1 MKMNA
6 FDKVAAAALCLV
18 SLAAAA
24 ALDPLAM
31 RWTFGNHEPVAMY
44 RRVGD
49 RTTGGIEGSALW
61 LEDWHRWYD
70 AEAPAVME
78 RLGLNWIHSRFFKGL
93 GWEEEKRD
101 FPAVRKFVANCHAHG
116 VRTLAYI
123 QFASLYHEKFA
134 LEVPDLADWAA
145 YDADGRHLCWHDQP
159 FRWIPCMT
167 SAPFREY
174 LKRMVSIALVEGGF
188 DGVMFDNVS
197 SVPQCYCE
205 RCRRLFKTHL
215 GTIPDFGRRFGYSS
229 AEGLSAPTQTGRC
242 GEVMDPLVQEW
253 NRWQAANLESLV
265 RELGEHV
272 RSVKA
277 DAVFCGNITDMRR
290 RDAFHSLCLD
300 MAAVAPLFDV
310 VLGQSGNVPAVKG
323 GFIVNRVRD
332 LKLAAALG
340 VVDLSLCDG
349 DAGIAREDE
358 RYYLLPLLEDA
369 IWGGVP
375 TDRTVMT
382 PARGKGF
389 VDEELVA
396 VRKPLLDRFNAFVA
410 EHRESFASPS
420 YAPIALWYAAD
431 GINVSDT
438 NWRGIMSAE
447 EILLRNHVPYR
458 LLVSRADAPATIP
471 ADCDTVLVA
480 AQKCLSDKEIDAL
493 KAWAGKG
500 GKLVVTGCSG
510 DSDELNRQRWTNPF
524 GVLPPT
530 PRLPPPLK
538 LRRTSWRTSRI
549 SRPTNGRSFRHRV
562 ESDECEIRSG
572 AWVYRVAAPKDGG
585 KRLMD
590 DLAKVGFAPE
600 VSVESLHE
608 HVFVEM
614 KRTAAGYVVHL
625 LDYDPATPVAGAAL
639 RVPVGAKAVFRSLD
653 GGSAELRERG
663 GKVELPAFTGYSLV
677 EVFRGE

>member
-1 MKMNA
+1 MKKNA
-6 FDKVAAAALCLV
+6 FDKVVAVAALCLV

-101 FPAVRKFVANCHAHG
+101 FPAVMKFVANCHAHG
-116 VRTLAYI
+116 VKTLAYI

-205 RCRRLFKTHL
+205 RCQRLFKVHL

-229 AEGLSAPTQTGRC
+229 AEGLSAPTRTGCC

-265 RELGEHV
+265 RELGKYV

-290 RDAFHSLCLD
+290 RDAFRSLCLD

-332 LKLAAALG
+332 LKLASALG
-340 VVDLSLCDG
+340 VIDLSLCDG

-358 RYYLLPLLEDA
+358 RHYLLPLLEDA

-382 PARGKGF
+382 PARGRGF

-396 VRKPLLDRFNAFVA
+396 VRKPLLARFNAFVA
-410 EHRESFASPS
+410 ERRESFALPT

-458 LLVSRADAPATIP
+458 LLVSRADAPAAIP

-480 AQKCLSDKEIDAL
+480 AQKCLSEKEIDAL

-510 DSDELNRQRWTNPF
+510 DSDELNRQRWANPF
-524 GVLPPT
+524 GGL
-530 PRLPPPLK
+530 
-538 LRRTSWRTSRI
+538 RI
-549 SRPTNGRSFRHRV
+549 SRPTNGGSFRHRA

-600 VSVESLHE
+600 VSVESLPE

-614 KRTAAGYVVHL
+614 KRTAVGYAIHL
-625 LDYDPATPVAGAAL
+625 LDYASVVPVAGAAL
-639 RVPVGAKAVFRSLD
+639 RVPEGAKVVVRRLD
-653 GGSAELRERG
+653 GGRVDLCERG

>member
-1 MKMNA
+1 MQFGIEGMMKKTFVFSA
-6 FDKVAAAALCLV
+6 GLFCAASAI
-18 SLAAAA
+18 A
-24 ALDPLAM
+24 ALDPLGM

-101 FPAVRKFVANCHAHG
+101 FPAVMKFVANCHAHG
-116 VRTLAYI
+116 VRSLAYI

-205 RCRRLFKTHL
+205 RCRRLFNAHL

-229 AEGLSAPTQTGRC
+229 AEGLSAPTCTGRC

-265 RELGEHV
+265 RELGKHV

-290 RDAFHSLCLD
+290 RDAFRSLCLD

-332 LKLAAALG
+332 LKLASALG
-340 VVDLSLCDG
+340 VIDLSLCDG

-358 RYYLLPLLEDA
+358 RYYLLPLFEDA

-396 VRKPLLDRFNAFVA
+396 VRKPLLDRFNFVA
-410 EHRESFASPS
+410 EHRESFVSPT

-480 AQKCLSDKEIDAL
+480 AQKCLSEKEIDVL

-510 DSDELNRQRWTNPF
+510 DSDELNRQRWENPF
-524 GVLPPT
+524 G
-530 PRLPPPLK
+530 
-538 LRRTSWRTSRI
+538 
-549 SRPTNGRSFRHRV
+549 GSFRHRA

-600 VSVESLHE
+600 VSVESLPE

-614 KRTAAGYVVHL
+614 KRTAVGYAVHL

-653 GGSAELRERG
+653 GGSVELRERG

-677 EVFRGE
+677 EIVSGG